1 LGNNGEVHPN
11 RPMKKKE
18 ESKAPMAR
26 EAHAEAARR
35 NQEGAT
41 QTQNFNEFS
50 VFELW
55 EKEPS
60 SFPSLPGPKQC
71 FVSWKK
77 KSRIWQAKEI

>member
-1 LGNNGEVHPN
+1 
-11 RPMKKKE
+11 
-18 ESKAPMAR
+18 MAR

-41 QTQNFNEFS
+41 QKHHFNSFAF
-50 VFELW
+50 FELW

-77 KSRIWQAKEI
+77 KSRIWQAKEIYMNRNKDRSFYLSG